1 MICNITWL
9 QASDYDKTKKLV
21 PSGIKKNYNKIRKL
35 NKNIK
40 IKTWDNND
48 IINLI
53 REDYEEYLNIYNRIT
68 DLRFKSDLGRLLI
81 LYKFGGIY
89 IDIDQECLVDFNKF
103 GINDKTKLVLA
114 RSLENNRI
122 SNGFIYVKNKKN
134 TFIKECI
141 EEYINNLKKN
151 YNYSGCQA
159 INNIVN
165 KYKNLDLLLLSE
177 NCIKKE
183 EECSSITE
191 FYLSFYFFNSEGEKI
206 MRSRYPNYYADKEIS
221 DLKQLEEF
229 N

>member
-9 QASDYDKTKKLV
+9 QASDYKKGMKLI
-21 PSGIKKNYNKIRKL
+21 PSGIKKNYNKIKNL

-40 IKTWDNND
+40 IKTWDNED

-53 REDYEEYLNIYNRIT
+53 NIDYKEYLDLYKKIT
-68 DLRFKSDLGRLLI
+68 DLRFKSDLARMLI

-103 GINDKTKLVLA
+103 GINDKTKLVLGK
-114 RSLENNRI
+114 SLENNRV
-122 SNGFIYVKNKKN
+122 SNGFIYVKNIN
-134 TFIKECI
+134 NSFIKECI
-141 EEYINNLKKN
+141 DEYVSNLKQN

-159 INNIVN
+159 INNILN
-165 KYKNLDLLLLSE
+165 KYPNLDLLLLTE

-191 FYLSFYFFNSEGEKI
+191 FYLSFYFFNSKGEKI

-221 DLKQLEEF
+221 NFKQLETF